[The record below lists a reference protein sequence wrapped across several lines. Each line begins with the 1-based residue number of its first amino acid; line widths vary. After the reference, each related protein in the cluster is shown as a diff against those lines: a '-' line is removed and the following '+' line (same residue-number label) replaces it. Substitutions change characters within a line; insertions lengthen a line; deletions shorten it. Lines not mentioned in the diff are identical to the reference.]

1 MVLGPA
7 PRRIHLASLAG
18 AGDCCAILLAPAI
31 SVPATARDAIPASAR
46 CCCGL
51 AGALVSGSGLNADIA
66 FGQAQ
71 LRNFLVT
78 PFLTTSYDIGT
89 VFMLLFCLF
98 LVVLVRLCY

>member
-1 MVLGPA
+1 
-7 PRRIHLASLAG
+7 
-18 AGDCCAILLAPAI
+18 
-31 SVPATARDAIPASAR
+31 
-46 CCCGL
+46 
-51 AGALVSGSGLNADIA
+51 VSGSGLNADIA